1 VLNLQKINEGK
12 MKLPQILSIYFNEET
27 ENETGKITKLLE
39 NEFEFTE
46 MSYDSDISE
55 YLFVNEPDICIL
67 SFAKL
72 RNEVEKNVK
81 FIAERFPQI
90 LILIYSQNI
99 TSAVTK
105 KLSAV
110 GANGFISQTDKKSD
124 ILHKIKSLIK
134 QKNGQNSVV
143 KELGKKHI
151 LRKIIGKSPLFTAE
165 LEKLPIYA
173 ECDVCVLIVGE
184 TGTGKE
190 LIARSLHYL
199 SPRTN
204 KPFVPVNCG
213 AIPVDLI
220 ENELFGHEKGA
231 YTSAA
236 FSQKGLIQEAN
247 GGTLFL
253 DEIDSLPLNSQ
264 VKLLRFLQ
272 DKEYRLLGS
281 TKLHKADIRIIA
293 ASNSNLEQLSAEGK
307 FRLDLYYR
315 LNVMQIFLPPLKDRI
330 DDILPLANH
339 FSAKYSKEFNK
350 PLYEIEPAAIQ
361 KLQFHDWKGNVREL
375 ENVIERAVL
384 LTKNDKILASDIF
397 LGQTKKESFQE
408 TFQTAKAKVVEK
420 FEKSYIR
427 QILTNCNGNIS
438 QAAKAAG
445 KDRRAFFELIKKYQI
460 NVDKFRLQ
468 K

>member
-1 VLNLQKINEGK
+1 
-12 MKLPQILSIYFNEET
+12 MKLPQILHIYFAEKTDDKFSQVFNCLPA
-27 ENETGKITKLLE
+27 K
-39 NEFEFTE
+39 EFRLIRKQYYSEFQ
-46 MSYDSDISE
+46 E
-55 YLFVNEPDICIL
+55 YLAANEIDVCIL
-67 SFAKL
+67 SFCKTHL
-72 RNEVEKNVK
+72 IEVEKTIK
-81 FIAERFPQI
+81 IISAEFPQI
-90 LILIYSQNI
+90 TILVCTEN
-99 TSAVTK
+99 TESAVSNLLTF
-105 KLSAV
+105 
-110 GANGFISQTDKKSD
+110 GASGFISQTADKTEVLQK
-124 ILHKIKSLIK
+124 LQSLLK
-134 QKNGQNSVV
+134 EKNKQNSFVRDV
-143 KELGKKHI
+143 RKKHI
-151 LRKIIGKSPLFTAE
+151 LRKIIGKSPLFIEE

-173 ECDVCVLIVGE
+173 ECDVSVLIVGE

-199 SPRTN
+199 SFRTN

-213 AIPVDLI
+213 AIPADLV

-231 YTSAA
+231 FTSAA

-272 DKEYRLLGS
+272 DKEYRSLGS

-293 ASNSNLEQLSAEGK
+293 ASNSNLEQLSSDEK

-315 LNVMQIFLPPLKDRI
+315 LNVMQIFLPSLRERI
-330 DDILPLANH
+330 DDIPLLVNH
-339 FSAKYSKEFNK
+339 FLAKYSKEFNK
-350 PLYEIEPAAIQ
+350 PLYEIEPLAIQ

-384 LTKNDKILASDIF
+384 LTKNDKILTSDIF
-397 LGQTKKESFQE
+397 LGQQKKEGFHE
-408 TFQTAKAKVVEK
+408 TFQTAKAKVIEK
-420 FEKSYIR
+420 FEKSYIQ
-427 QILTNCNGNIS
+427 QILTKCSGNIS
-438 QAAKAAG
+438 HAAKAAG

-460 NVDKFRLQ
+460 NVEKFRLQ

>member
-1 VLNLQKINEGK
+1 
-12 MKLPQILSIYFNEET
+12 MTLPQILSIYFDEQPK
-27 ENETGKITKLLE
+27 NETGKITNLLAKTDSQV
-39 NEFEFTE
+39 TE
-46 MSYDSDISE
+46 RLYDSDILTYLSE
-55 YLFVNEPDICIL
+55 NKTDICL
-67 SFAKL
+67 LYFCGKL
-72 RNEVEKNVK
+72 CIEVEKTVK
-81 FIAERFPQI
+81 IIVERFPQI
-90 LILIYSQNI
+90 PIIICLQSVE
-99 TSAVTK
+99 SAVTK
-105 KLSAV
+105 KLSDA
-110 GANGFISQTDKKSD
+110 GATDFISLTAEKQEV
-124 ILHKIKSLIK
+124 LHKIQHLIK
-134 QKNGQNSVV
+134 QKNKQNSVV
-143 KELGKKHI
+143 KEIGKKHI
-151 LRKIIGKSPLFTAE
+151 LRKIIGKSPLFASE

-213 AIPVDLI
+213 AIPVDLV

-281 TKLHKADIRIIA
+281 AKLHKADIRIIA
-293 ASNSNLEQLSAEGK
+293 ASNSNLEQLSSEGK

-315 LNVMQIFLPPLKDRI
+315 LNVMQIFLPPLKERI

-339 FSAKYSKEFNK
+339 FLAKYSKEFNK

-384 LTKNDKILASDIF
+384 LTKNDKILTSDIF

-408 TFQTAKAKVVEK
+408 TFQTAKAKVIEK
-420 FEKSYIR
+420 FEKSYI
-427 QILTNCNGNIS
+427 QQTLTKCSGNIS

-445 KDRRAFFELIKKYQI
+445 KDRRVFFELIKKHHI
-460 NVDKFRLQ
+460 NIEKFRLQ